1 MYAVPRCRGSV
12 DARRFAQ
19 VISLVLASIPASA
32 LAQSKH
38 IEGLASIGVTRS
50 FSWHVGPRFDPRPC
64 PDDLVVPSTLDH
76 TSVSCGS
83 VTVPQD
89 RSDPGAKLAHVVLPV
104 VVYAAA
110 SARNRTPLVFL
121 AGGPGEPAI
130 DVVSQIF
137 LATPAG
143 QVIVRERPVIAFN
156 QRGFGDDSTAT
167 NPTLGELAYR
177 PRATR
182 VESVKA
188 IADSARGV
196 GKRLRARG
204 IDPRNFTTLHAVDD
218 IRDVVR
224 ALGYER
230 VVLFGSSYGTRVALQ
245 FVRRY
250 GDMVEAAILDG
261 VAPPSDTGVFDPD
274 RVANARRAV
283 AARVVQDCVG
293 DASCASEYKD
303 LQALAAEMERP
314 EAPLLHRVI
323 NLPKAGGWYSVEL
336 NSRDVLSA
344 IGAYAGT
351 EPARAAIPQLL
362 EEFGRADTLRRA
374 FSPQLVLDVVR
385 ETALLRAAG
394 PIYPVVYHIVLCG
407 DTPAGV
413 PQAGGRSVC
422 DALGVPFDGPEA
434 IAPVTSDVPTL
445 LLSSTYDAQTPP
457 ELAEAAARTLSR
469 SHRVLFPGVGHLAY
483 ARPISAACVAVI
495 VQSFLLDPL
504 HGLPDK
510 CASSLRPSFL
520 PRSADV
526 TTSP

>member
-1 MYAVPRCRGSV
+1 MYAVPECRGRMR
-12 DARRFAQ
+12 ARRVAT
-19 VISLVLASIPASA
+19 IALVLAMLPPLPRS
-32 LAQSKH
+32 LAQSNTQT
-38 IEGLASIGVTRS
+38 LASVGVTRS
-50 FSWHVGPRFDPRPC
+50 FSWHAGPRFDPRTC
-64 PDDLVVPSTLDH
+64 PDDLVVPNALDQ
-76 TSVSCGS
+76 TAVSCGS

-89 RSDPGAKLAHVVLPV
+89 RSDPGAKLARVVLPV
-104 VVYAAA
+104 VVYAAP

-130 DVVSQIF
+130 EVVSQIF

-156 QRGFGDDSTAT
+156 QRGFGEDTSET
-167 NPTLGELAYR
+167 NPMLGDLSYR

-182 VESVKA
+182 VESVKS
-188 IADSARGV
+188 ISDSARNIA
-196 GKRLRARG
+196 KRLRARG
-204 IDPRNFTTLHAVDD
+204 VDPRFFTTLHAVDD

-230 VVLFGSSYGTRVALQ
+230 VVLFGSSYGTRLALQ
-245 FVRRY
+245 FMRRY
-250 GDMVEAAILDG
+250 GDMVEAVILDG
-261 VAPPSDTGVFDPD
+261 VAPPSDTGVFDPE

-303 LQALAAEMERP
+303 LQTLAADMDRP
-314 EAPLLHRVI
+314 EAPPLHRVI

-336 NSRDVLSA
+336 NTRDVLSA

-394 PIYPVVYHIVLCG
+394 PIYPVIYHIVLCG

-422 DALGVPFDGPEA
+422 DALGVPFGGADA
-434 IAPVTSDVPTL
+434 IATVTSDVPAL

-457 ELAEAAARTLSR
+457 ELAEHAARTLSR

-504 HGLPDK
+504 HDLPDR